1 MKKLS
6 LMIALG
12 ILCSIAIAKPT
23 TNVSQFETY
32 SQQMQQMSTKYVA
45 DKKFDYASKTTEK
58 WLETY
63 NALSTKDKANYS
75 SLYANIMYNQACAYA
90 QTNELY
96 KALKSLKNAVNA
108 GYSNSLQIENDE
120 NLNALKQYD
129 EFKKIVNSIKA

>member
-1 MKKLS
+1 
-6 LMIALG
+6 MIALG

-32 SQQMQQMSTKYVA
+32 SQQMHQMSTKYVA

-63 NALSTKDKANYS
+63 NALSEKDKANYS

-129 EFKKIVNSIKA
+129 EFKKIVDSIKA

>member
-63 NALSTKDKANYS
+63 NALSEKDKVNYS

-108 GYSNSLQIENDE
+108 GYSNSSQIENDE
-120 NLNALKQYD
+120 NFNAIKQYD

>member
-32 SQQMQQMSTKYVA
+32 SQQMQQMSAKYVA
-45 DKKFDYASKTTEK
+45 DKKFENASKATEK

-63 NALSTKDKANYS
+63 NALSKNEKATFS
-75 SLYANIMYNQACAYA
+75 THYANIMYNQACAYA
-90 QTNELY
+90 KTNELY
-96 KALKSLKNAVNA
+96 KALKSLKNAVDA
-108 GYSNSLQIENDE
+108 GYNNSLQIENDE

-129 EFKKIVNSIKA
+129 EFKKIVNSIKG

>member
-6 LMIALG
+6 LMVALG
-12 ILCSIAIAKPT
+12 IACSIAIAKPT

-32 SQQMQQMSTKYVA
+32 SQQMQQMSAKYVA

-63 NALSTKDKANYS
+63 NALSDKDKASYNAQ
-75 SLYANIMYNQACAYA
+75 YATIMYNQACAYA

-96 KALKSLKNAVNA
+96 KALKALKNAVNA
-108 GYSNSLQIENDE
+108 GYNNTTQIQSDE
-120 NLNALKQYD
+120 NLASLKKFD
-129 EFKKIVNSIKA
+129 EFNKIVSSIKS

>member
-32 SQQMQQMSTKYVA
+32 SQQMNQMA
-45 DKKFDYASKTTEK
+45 DNYIVNKKFNNASKTTEK

-63 NALSTKDKANYS
+63 NALSDKDKANYTT
-75 SLYANIMYNQACAYA
+75 LYANIMYNQACAYA

-108 GYSNSLQIENDE
+108 GFNNSMQIENDE

-129 EFKKIVNSIKA
+129 EFKKIVNSIKG